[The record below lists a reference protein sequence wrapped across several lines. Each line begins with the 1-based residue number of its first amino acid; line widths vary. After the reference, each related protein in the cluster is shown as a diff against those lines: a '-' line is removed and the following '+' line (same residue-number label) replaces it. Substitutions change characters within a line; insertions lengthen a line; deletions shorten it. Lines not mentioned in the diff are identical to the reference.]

1 MAKSIHP
8 VLTANEAW
16 AEVDQD
22 QTRAFVVVR
31 PEEAHLFGYP
41 GFIAMRMPHLDDG
54 IFFRHAR
61 RSSELRDRLADAE
74 AGTLL
79 LRARTL

>member
-1 MAKSIHP
+1 MAKSIHA
-8 VLTANEAW
+8 VLSAREAW
-16 AEVDQD
+16 VEVDQD

-41 GFIAMRMPHLDDG
+41 GFIAMRLPHLDDG

-61 RSSELRDRLADAE
+61 RSSELQERLANALPYRE
-74 AGTLL
+74 
-79 LRARTL
+79 

>member
-22 QTRAFVVVR
+22 PTRAFVVVR
-31 PEEAHLFGYP
+31 PEEAHRFGYP
-41 GFIAMRMPHLDDG
+41 GFIAMRLPHLDDG
-54 IFFRHAR
+54 VFFRHAG
-61 RSSELRDRLADAE
+61 RSWELKERLANAP
-74 AGTLL
+74 
-79 LRARTL
+79 LRGE

>member
-41 GFIAMRMPHLDDG
+41 GFIAMRLPHLDDG
-54 IFFRHAR
+54 IFFRHPG
-61 RSSELRDRLADAE
+61 RSCELRDRLANAPPRRE
-74 AGTLL
+74 
-79 LRARTL
+79 